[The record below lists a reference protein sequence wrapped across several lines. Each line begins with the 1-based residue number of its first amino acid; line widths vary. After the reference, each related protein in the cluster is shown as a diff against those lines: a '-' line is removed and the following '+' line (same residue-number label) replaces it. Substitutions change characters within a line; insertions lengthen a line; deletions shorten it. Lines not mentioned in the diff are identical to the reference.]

1 MRAKR
6 AIIVS
11 QKARHIAR
19 LAQILRR
26 AKGARLRTTAIKA
39 MSISAPFIRRPVGT
53 SLLAAALLLS
63 GILAFNL
70 LPVASLPRV
79 DFPVI
84 SVGAS
89 LPGAD
94 PQTMASAVATPLERQ
109 FGRISGVNQMT
120 SSSQLGSTGITLQ
133 FDLNRNIDAAARD
146 VQAAINAA
154 RSQLPAN
161 LPSNPTYRKANP
173 ADAPILILALTSD
186 TVPVARLY
194 DTSDSILAQK
204 LSQVDGVG
212 QVFTWGSA
220 PPAVRAEVNPML
232 LNKFGV
238 GLDTVRN
245 ALNLANANQA
255 KGQVSSGDVNWTFT
269 DNDQLFTADQYRP
282 LIVAYHNGGPV
293 RLGDVADVQ
302 DSVADVRNIGL
313 ANGKP
318 GVLVVIFRQPAA
330 NVIETVDRVRALM
343 PYLQSSISP
352 AIKLAV
358 VSDRTLTVRAS
369 VKDIESTLLISIVL
383 VILVV
388 FVFLRTVRATVIPSI
403 AVPLSLVGTFGGMYL
418 LDYSLDN
425 LSLMAL
431 AISTGFVVDDAIV
444 VLENITRYVEQGMG
458 AVQAAFKG
466 AAEIGFTVLSMSLS
480 LVAVF
485 IPLLMMGGIVGR
497 LFREFAVTLS
507 IAIGVSLL
515 VSLTTT
521 PTMCAKF
528 LRPSEPNQRHN
539 AVYRSSEWLFET
551 LLATY
556 RHALKWVLAHQPVT
570 LLVTILV
577 ACLSVYLY
585 IIVPKGFFPQQDT
598 GRLQGSVQA
607 AQDISF
613 QAMSGKMEQFVK
625 IILKDPAVAT
635 AVGFAGGGGATN
647 QGRFFVMLKPLEQRG
662 QCTTPHFW
670 NPCYFSA
677 DDVINRLRGKLA
689 VVPGATLF
697 LQVQQDLTIGGRYGQ
712 AQHQYTIQ
720 GEDLNELNNWG
731 PLLLQKMR
739 SLPELRDV
747 NTDQQDR
754 GLQAQLVIDR
764 DTASRLGIAAQD
776 IDNALYDAFG
786 QRQVST
792 MYRPLNQYHVVM
804 EVAPEYQQ
812 TTEALQNIYLR
823 STSGTPIPLA
833 AFTHFVPSNIP
844 LAVNHQSQFPSV
856 TISFNL
862 APGVSLGQ
870 ATLAIEKVQRSIG
883 FPATIQAS
891 FQGTAAAFKDSL
903 SSEPVLILTAL
914 ITVYIVLGMLYE
926 SYIHPITIL
935 STLPSAGVGALLA
948 LLLTHNELNVIGTI
962 GIILLIGLVKKNA
975 IMMIDVALEVERTQG
990 KKPAEAIYEACILRF
1005 RPIMMTTMAA
1015 LLGGL
1020 PLALGTG
1027 TGSELHRPL
1036 GITIVGGLAVSQLL
1050 TLFTTPVVYVYLD
1063 RLRLAL
1069 RGGADETLPQTGPP
1083 GPPRHSP
1090 AH

>member
-1 MRAKR
+1 
-6 AIIVS
+6 
-11 QKARHIAR
+11 
-19 LAQILRR
+19 
-26 AKGARLRTTAIKA
+26 
-39 MSISAPFIRRPVGT
+39 MSISAPFIRRPIGT

-63 GILAFNL
+63 GILAFNF

-84 SVGAS
+84 GVGAA

-120 SSSQLGSTGITLQ
+120 STSQLGSTSIVLQ
-133 FDLNRNIDAAARD
+133 FDLNRNIDAAGRD

-161 LPSNPTYRKANP
+161 LPSNPSYRKANP
-173 ADAPILILALTSD
+173 ADAPVLILALTSD
-186 TVPVARLY
+186 TMTVPQMY
-194 DTSDSILAQK
+194 DAADSILAQK
-204 LSQVDGVG
+204 LAQVQGVG
-212 QVFTWGSA
+212 QVFVGGA
-220 PPAVRAEVNPML
+220 AQPAVRAEVNPML
-232 LNKFGV
+232 LNKLGI
-238 GLDTVRN
+238 GLDTVRS
-245 ALNLANANQA
+245 ALNAANANRA
-255 KGQVSSGDVNWTFT
+255 KGQVANNTTSWSFS

-282 LIVAYHNGGPV
+282 LIVAYHNGAPV

-302 DSVADVRNIGL
+302 DAVSDVRNIGL

-318 GVLVVIFRQPAA
+318 GVLIIVFRQPGA
-330 NVIETVDRVRALM
+330 NIIDTVDRVTALM

-352 AIKLAV
+352 AIQLSVAM
-358 VSDRTLTVRAS
+358 DRTVTVRAS
-369 VKDIESTLLISIVL
+369 VKDIEFTLLLSIVL

-388 FVFLRTVRATVIPSI
+388 FAFLRTVRATIIPSI

-418 LDYSLDN
+418 LGFSLDN

-444 VLENITRYVEQGMG
+444 VLENITRYVEHGMN
-458 AVQAAFKG
+458 AVDAAFKG
-466 AAEIGFTVLSMSLS
+466 ASEIGFTVISMSVS

-485 IPLLMMGGIVGR
+485 IPLLLMGGIVGR

-507 IAIGVSLL
+507 IAIAVSLL

-528 LRPSEPNQRHN
+528 LRAPKKDERHN
-539 AVYRSSEWLFET
+539 RLYRGSEWIFDKT
-551 LLATY
+551 LATY
-556 RHALKWVLAHQPVT
+556 RHALTWVLEYQLIT
-570 LLVTILV
+570 LVVTILV

-598 GRLQGSVQA
+598 GRIMGSVQA

-613 QAMSGKMEQFVK
+613 QAMRDKMERYVS
-625 IILKDPAVAT
+625 IVMKDPAVSSV
-635 AVGFAGGGGATN
+635 VGFAGGNTISN
-647 QGRFFVMLKPLEQRG
+647 QGRFFIMLKPLAERG
-662 QCTTPHFW
+662 QCPNHHFW
-670 NPCYFSA
+670 QSCPNVTA
-677 DDVINRLRGKLA
+677 DNVINRLRGKLSA
-689 VVPGATLF
+689 VPGATLF
-697 LQVQQDLTIGGRYGQ
+697 LQSAQDLTIGGRQ
-712 AQHQYTIQ
+712 SNAQYQYTLQ
-720 GEDLNELNNWG
+720 GEDLNELNTWA
-731 PLLLQKMR
+731 PQLLAKMR
-739 SLPELRDV
+739 SLQELRDV
-747 NTDQQDR
+747 STDQQDK
-754 GLQAQLVIDR
+754 GLQARLVIDR
-764 DTASRLGIAAQD
+764 DTASRLGVSAQD

-804 EVAPEYQQ
+804 EVAPQFQQ

-823 STSGTPIPLA
+823 SSSGAPIPLA
-833 AFTHFVPSNIP
+833 AFTHFAPSNIP

-862 APGVSLGQ
+862 APGISLGE
-870 ATLAIEKVQRSIG
+870 ATLAINNAQRTIG
-883 FPATIQAS
+883 FPSTISAS
-891 FQGTAAAFKDSL
+891 FQGTAAAFQDSL
-903 SSEPVLILTAL
+903 SSQKILIFTAL
-914 ITVYIVLGMLYE
+914 VTVYIVLGILYE

-935 STLPSAGVGALLA
+935 STIPSAGVGALLA
-948 LLLTHNELNVIGTI
+948 LLLTHNELNVIGMI

-990 KKPAEAIYEACILRF
+990 KKPAEAIYDACLLRF

-1020 PLALGTG
+1020 PLALGSG

-1036 GITIVGGLAVSQLL
+1036 GITIVGGLIVSQAL

-1063 RLRLAL
+1063 RLRMAL
-1069 RGGADETLPQTGPP
+1069 RGDEEDTSLAKGSAGT
-1083 GPPRHSP
+1083 PRPSP

>member
-1 MRAKR
+1 
-6 AIIVS
+6 
-11 QKARHIAR
+11 
-19 LAQILRR
+19 
-26 AKGARLRTTAIKA
+26 
-39 MSISAPFIRRPVGT
+39 MSISSPFIKRPIGT

-63 GILAFNL
+63 GILAFNF

-84 SVGAS
+84 GVGAG

-109 FGRISGVNQMT
+109 FGRIAAVNQMT
-120 SSSQLGSTGITLQ
+120 SSSQLGSTNITLQ
-133 FDLNRNIDAAARD
+133 FDLNRDINAAARD
-146 VQAAINAA
+146 VQASINAA

-186 TVPVARLY
+186 TMTVPQMY
-194 DTSDSILAQK
+194 DAADSILAQK
-204 LSQVDGVG
+204 LAQVDGVG
-212 QVFTWGSA
+212 QVTVGGA
-220 PPAVRAEVNPML
+220 AQPAVRAEVNPML
-232 LNKFGV
+232 LNKLGV

-245 ALNLANANQA
+245 ALNAANANRP
-255 KGQVSSGDVNWTFT
+255 KGLVSDATRTYTFSDT
-269 DNDQLFTADQYRP
+269 DQLFTADQYRP
-282 LIVAYHNGGPV
+282 LIVAYNNGAPV

-302 DSVADVRNIGL
+302 DSVSDVRNLGL
-313 ANGKP
+313 AADAKDRIGRP
-318 GVLVVIFRQPAA
+318 SVLIILFRQPGA
-330 NVIETVDRVRALM
+330 NIISTVDRVIALM
-343 PYLQSSISP
+343 PYLRSSISP
-352 AIKLAV
+352 AINLNVAM
-358 VSDRTLTVRAS
+358 DRTVTVRAS
-369 VKDIESTLLISIVL
+369 VKDIETTLLISIVL

-388 FVFLRTVRATVIPSI
+388 FAFLRTVRATIIPSI

-418 LDYSLDN
+418 LGFSLDN

-444 VLENITRYVEQGMG
+444 VLENITRYVEHGMG

-466 AAEIGFTVLSMSLS
+466 AAEIGFTVISMSVS

-485 IPLLMMGGIVGR
+485 IPLLLMGGIVGR

-507 IAIGVSLL
+507 VAIAVSLL

-528 LRPSEPNQRHN
+528 LRPPKKDESHN
-539 AVYRSSEWLFET
+539 FVYRGSEWFFDKT
-551 LLATY
+551 LATY
-556 RHALKWVLAHQPVT
+556 RHALRWVLDHQPIT
-570 LLVTILV
+570 LGVTILV

-598 GRLQGSVQA
+598 GRIMGSVQA

-613 QAMSGKMEQFVK
+613 QSMSDKMQRFVA
-625 IILKDPAVAT
+625 IVMKDPAVDT
-635 AVGFAGGGGATN
+635 MVGFAGGGTAN
-647 QGRFFVMLKPLEQRG
+647 QGRFFMMLKPMAQRG
-662 QCTTPHFW
+662 TCKPQHFW
-670 NPCYFSA
+670 QSCPNVTA

-689 VVPGATLF
+689 VVPGATLI
-697 LQVQQDLTIGGRYGQ
+697 LQSAQDLTIGGRFGN
-712 AQHQYTIQ
+712 AQYQYTLQ
-720 GEDLNELNNWG
+720 SANLDDLNAWS
-731 PLLLQKMR
+731 PRLLQKLKA
-739 SLPELRDV
+739 LPELRDQ
-747 NTDQQDR
+747 NSDQQDK
-754 GLQAQLVIDR
+754 GLQAKLVIDR
-764 DTASRLGIAAQD
+764 DTASRMGITPQTL
-776 IDNALYDAFG
+776 DNALYDAFG

-804 EVAPEYQQ
+804 EVAPQFQQ
-812 TTEALQNIYLR
+812 TPEALQNIYLR
-823 STSGTPIPLA
+823 STSGTAVPLA
-833 AFTHFVPSNIP
+833 AFTHYEPSNTP
-844 LAVNHQSQFPSV
+844 LAVNHQGQVPSV

-870 ATLAIEKVQRSIG
+870 ATQAIENAQRSIG
-883 FPATIQAS
+883 FPATVEAS
-891 FQGTAAAFKDSL
+891 FQGTAAAFQDSL
-903 SSEPVLILTAL
+903 SSEPMLILTAL
-914 ITVYIVLGMLYE
+914 VTVYIVLGMLYE

-990 KKPAEAIYEACILRF
+990 KKPAEAIYDACLLRF

-1020 PLALGTG
+1020 PLAVSSG

-1036 GITIVGGLAVSQLL
+1036 GITIVGGLIVSQML
-1050 TLFTTPVVYVYLD
+1050 TLFTTPVIYVYLD

-1069 RGGADETLPQTGPP
+1069 RGGEDKALPETGAP
-1083 GPPRHSP
+1083 GTAQPSP